1 MRWLPRV
8 LLGVGACETELSELT
23 FPLLLG
29 PVRVRHELKHP
40 RFTLYPAVFGIFFPM
55 GQLFRGLHGII
66 LLDGLAL
73 DKKFIFPDTIASWCE
88 VIFFLIFPNSQKKFF
103 FFFLNPILQ
112 VSSICLFSL
121 NCQE

>member
-1 MRWLPRV
+1 MNLNIHNSHCIQQF
-8 LLGVGACETELSELT
+8 L
-23 FPLLLG
+23 
-29 PVRVRHELKHP
+29 
-40 RFTLYPAVFGIFFPM
+40 VFFFSM

-103 FFFLNPILQ
+103 FSF
-112 VSSICLFSL
+112 
-121 NCQE
+121 